1 MDERRSIVPVS
12 DSLLPEA
19 RLVVE
24 RALHDT
30 VYFSGALDAIRAAVL
45 APGADGR
52 AIACVRDER
61 IEGVIV
67 FGFFAGANGAGRL
80 QLAVVDEGSRR
91 ARVGRALAEEAF
103 ALLRAEGARF
113 VLAELPEDE
122 RALPGA
128 RAYLEAMEFHL
139 ESRVE
144 DYLREGV
151 ALAFMRRD
159 FATGWRMHEGEERLC
174 SSPSGLRSFR
184 LRQRGGCLL
193 G

>member
-1 MDERRSIVPVS
+1 VRERRSIVPIS
-12 DSLLPEA
+12 RSLLAQA
-19 RLVVE
+19 RLIVE

-30 VYFSGALDAIRAAVL
+30 AYLDGALDALRAAVD
-45 APGADGR
+45 APGAERR
-52 AIACVRDER
+52 ALACVRDER

-67 FGFFAGANGAGRL
+67 FGFFGGANGAGRL

-91 ARVGRALAEEAF
+91 ARVGRALAEEAL
-103 ALLRAEGARF
+103 ALLQAEGARF

-128 RAYLEAMEFHL
+128 RAFLEALEFRL

-144 DYLREGV
+144 DFFRDGV

-159 FATGWRMHEGEERLC
+159 PAAG
-174 SSPSGLRSFR
+174 
-184 LRQRGGCLL
+184 
-193 G
+193 

>member
-1 MDERRSIVPVS
+1 MGERRSIVPVS
-12 DSLLPEA
+12 RSLLAQA

-30 VYFSGALDAIRAAVL
+30 AYLDGALDALRAAVV

-52 AIACVRDER
+52 ALACVRDER

-67 FGFFAGANGAGRL
+67 FGFFGGASGAGRL

-91 ARVGRALAEEAF
+91 ARVGRALAEEAL
-103 ALLRAEGARF
+103 ALLHAEGARF

-122 RALPGA
+122 SALPGA
-128 RAYLEAMEFHL
+128 RAFLEALEFSL

-144 DYLREGV
+144 DFFRDGV

-159 FATGWRMHEGEERLC
+159 SDTG
-174 SSPSGLRSFR
+174 
-184 LRQRGGCLL
+184 
-193 G
+193 

>member
-1 MDERRSIVPVS
+1 VGEQRSIVPVS
-12 DSLLPEA
+12 GSLLPQA
-19 RLVVE
+19 RLLVQ
-24 RALHDT
+24 RALRDT
-30 VYFSGALDAIRAAVL
+30 VYLGGALDALRTAVD

-52 AIACVRDER
+52 ALAFIRGER
-61 IEGVIV
+61 MEGVIV

-128 RAYLEAMEFHL
+128 RAFLEALEFCL

-144 DYLREGV
+144 DFLRDGV

-159 FATGWRMHEGEERLC
+159 SDTG
-174 SSPSGLRSFR
+174 
-184 LRQRGGCLL
+184 
-193 G
+193 

>member
-1 MDERRSIVPVS
+1 MVGERTSIVPVS
-12 DSLLPEA
+12 GSFVPRA
-19 RLVVE
+19 RLIVE
-24 RALHDT
+24 RALRDT
-30 VYFSGALDAIRAAVL
+30 AYLGGALDALRTAVD

-52 AIACVRDER
+52 ALACLRDER

-80 QLAVVDEGSRR
+80 QLAVVEEGSRR
-91 ARVGRALAEEAF
+91 AQVGRMLAEEAF

-128 RAYLEAMEFHL
+128 RAFLEALEFRL

-144 DYLREGV
+144 DFFRDGV
-151 ALAFMRRD
+151 ALTFMRRD
-159 FATGWRMHEGEERLC
+159 CDTG
-174 SSPSGLRSFR
+174 
-184 LRQRGGCLL
+184 
-193 G
+193 